1 MRTKAL
7 SVFVFALLLVISG
20 CRQPKPS
27 VFGVEFGSSY
37 HRTWQILSEWFEAEN
52 MHEVE
57 RSIFVDDV
65 SLGNLKFDYAV
76 FFFQYGNNRSY
87 LHKVVFFAGF
97 EEESDKASIFE
108 GQLIQMHKEIYRD
121 LTLCGNK
128 DGERRYKFGTNPKDE
143 NEPLGVITRR
153 GNSILLIYG
162 PIYYL
167 PKSSDF

>member
-1 MRTKAL
+1 
-7 SVFVFALLLVISG
+7 
-20 CRQPKPS
+20 
-27 VFGVEFGSSY
+27 
-37 HRTWQILSEWFEAEN
+37 

-76 FFFQYGNNRSY
+76 FFFQYENNRSY

-97 EEESDKASIFE
+97 GEEGDKASIFE
-108 GQLIQMHKEIYRD
+108 GQLIQKHKEIYRD
-121 LTLCGNK
+121 FTSYDNK